1 MANPTRDEAFHQDLC
16 FELEVRCVTRKTSDN
31 YVVNPTIDEIE
42 SDLLI
47 GLKRFKH
54 SVRVAWQRAE
64 RKKQDSISPRASS
77 TTNQTFFGDDEPT
90 VDDEDIGLPSGL
102 GTNLRP
108 TKGGGG
114 LSTDQ
119 GSREVEGF

>member
-1 MANPTRDEAFHQDLC
+1 MANPTQDEAFHQDLR
-16 FELEVRCVTRKTSDN
+16 FELEVRCVTRETSDN
-31 YVVNPTIDEIE
+31 YVVNPTIDEVE

-77 TTNQTFFGDDEPT
+77 TTTQTFLAT
-90 VDDEDIGLPSGL
+90 
-102 GTNLRP
+102 TNPPLT
-108 TKGGGG
+108 TKT
-114 LSTDQ
+114 LDFPPASARTYA
-119 GSREVEGF
+119 RLKEEEVYLLTKDLEK